1 MLFKFGRLN
10 FSPNCR
16 RHCTSKWTST
26 DDKLINHLLLTEFKQ
41 ETEEG
46 RMDVPGLIEIF
57 KGTAGRGG
65 EGVENTKVEELFSA
79 PEAQLYDLNF
89 RL

>member
-1 MLFKFGRLN
+1 
-10 FSPNCR
+10 
-16 RHCTSKWTST
+16 
-26 DDKLINHLLLTEFKQ
+26 LLLTEFKQ

-57 KGTAGRGG
+57 KGTAGRG
-65 EGVENTKVEELFSA
+65 EVENTKVEELFSA